1 MPSASVDPPSGTE
14 CCVLFIRTA
23 VRHWP
28 SAPPGDL
35 TGRRPACIVKVL
47 GLTLQH
53 VHTALHAVPAPLVP
67 RLKVAPAQPAVG
79 VLTCSSKDEICH
91 RYILRT
97 SSRQL
102 ASKTSSSVTSWQ
114 DRAGYKRERQ
124 LSQSIRKGRTWVG
137 TAHDTAAPSH
147 SWSLTRCGV
156 CTPCL
161 L

>member
-1 MPSASVDPPSGTE
+1 MPASTHQ
-14 CCVLFIRTA
+14 VLCPLYQDSSETLA
-23 VRHWP
+23 L
-28 SAPPGDL
+28 SS
-35 TGRRPACIVKVL
+35 TRRSNREKTCLAQSRSWARS
-47 GLTLQH
+47 LQH
-53 VHTALHAVPAPLVP
+53 VHTALHAVPTPLVP

-137 TAHDTAAPSH
+137 DSTRHCS
-147 SWSLTRCGV
+147 SLA
-156 CTPCL
+156 L
-161 L
+161 LEPHTLRSLHAMFVG